1 MASNENDAPQV
12 YLLGKTY
19 LANNQGQFYIRN
31 DPIVHMAAGD
41 RHTIIVTE
49 TGRAFAFGDNSSGRE
64 ERKIKRIRMK
74 FFFFSSRSIGSW
86 SYEYCRESFVY

>member
-1 MASNENDAPQV
+1 MGNNDNENDAPQI

-19 LANNQGQFYIRN
+19 LLHNEKFYIRN

-49 TGRAFAFGDNSSGRE
+49 SGRAFTFGDNKSGRN
-64 ERKIKRIRMK
+64 KINNLLVL
-74 FFFFSSRSIGSW
+74 FFCI
-86 SYEYCRESFVY
+86 SYI

>member
-1 MASNENDAPQV
+1 MASNENEIDAAQV

-31 DPIVHMAAGD
+31 DPIAHMGAGD

-49 TGRAFAFGDNSSGRE
+49 SGRAFAFGDNSSGRIR
-64 ERKIKRIRMK
+64 RKKEILILNQQNKK
-74 FFFFSSRSIGSW
+74 LFVRSIGSW
-86 SYEYCRESFVY
+86 SYE